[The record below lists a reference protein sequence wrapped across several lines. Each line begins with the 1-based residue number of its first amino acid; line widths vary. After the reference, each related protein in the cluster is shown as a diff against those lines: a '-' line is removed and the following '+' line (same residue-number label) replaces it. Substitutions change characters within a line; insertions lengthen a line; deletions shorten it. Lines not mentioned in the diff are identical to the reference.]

1 MEKATQ
7 NASVVSLA
15 ALLIGVCL
23 LVFGTNLQGVLLPI
37 IGHERGSGMTAI
49 GLFSAGWSVGFV
61 LACLCIGRLLSTLGH
76 VRAFALLA
84 SLSAGCALLLAALPG
99 DRSWIVL
106 RVVIGFCYG
115 GLSAIVE
122 GWLVEQAGSG
132 IAFASYMIV
141 NLLASLF
148 GTLSLNLV
156 NPLGRVPFALMA
168 ATVALSVL
176 PITLTRVPPPPVPPP
191 FRPRLGRLIR
201 GSPVGALGCLVV
213 GLITGALGGLGPIF
227 GMMSGLDMRD
237 DTLMLAAN
245 SIGGALAYVPIG
257 LLAGRVDGH
266 MLLQGLALL
275 GLAICAPLILLP
287 DLSPGS
293 LILTVGLFGF
303 AQYPLYGVCIGIARA
318 QLPEQSGSQTVSE
331 LLLLFGLG
339 TIVGP
344 VIGGQ
349 AMRSGPQHL
358 FSFIVVALVVL
369 VVAVTVDRLRI
380 RHRTSSADYDTR
392 AAQ

>member
-1 MEKATQ
+1 
-7 NASVVSLA
+7 
-15 ALLIGVCL
+15 
-23 LVFGTNLQGVLLPI
+23 
-37 IGHERGSGMTAI
+37 
-49 GLFSAGWSVGFV
+49 
-61 LACLCIGRLLSTLGH
+61 
-76 VRAFALLA
+76 
-84 SLSAGCALLLAALPG
+84 
-99 DRSWIVL
+99 
-106 RVVIGFCYG
+106 
-115 GLSAIVE
+115 
-122 GWLVEQAGSG
+122 
-132 IAFASYMIV
+132 
-141 NLLASLF
+141 
-148 GTLSLNLV
+148 
-156 NPLGRVPFALMA
+156 
-168 ATVALSVL
+168 
-176 PITLTRVPPPPVPPP
+176 
-191 FRPRLGRLIR
+191 
-201 GSPVGALGCLVV
+201 
-213 GLITGALGGLGPIF
+213 
-227 GMMSGLDMRD
+227 
-237 DTLMLAAN
+237 
-245 SIGGALAYVPIG
+245 
-257 LLAGRVDGH
+257 

-331 LLLLFGLG
+331 LLLLFGFG

-358 FSFIVVALVVL
+358 FSFIVVALIVL